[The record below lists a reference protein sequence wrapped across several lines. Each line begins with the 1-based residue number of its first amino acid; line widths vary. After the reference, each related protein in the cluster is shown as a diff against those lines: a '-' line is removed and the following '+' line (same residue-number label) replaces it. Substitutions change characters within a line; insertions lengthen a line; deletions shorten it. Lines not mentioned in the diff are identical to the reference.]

1 MSIKDMRIAANMSQ
15 EELAQ
20 ASNVSRVAITRYET
34 GERVPN
40 IEIAARIAKALG
52 CKLDDLIEK

>member
-1 MSIKDMRIAANMSQ
+1 MDIKKIRQQIGMSQ

-20 ASNVSRVAITRYET
+20 AANVSRVAITRYEA
-34 GERVPN
+34 GKRVPN

-52 CKLDDLIEK
+52 CKVDDLIDK